1 MKDNEVL
8 TGFYGL
14 DKRISGLMNSD
25 LICIAA
31 RPAMGKTTFAL
42 NIVANVTKDKRPTVI
57 FTLDFSKEVILNR
70 IDKIIANDNK
80 PFENLNIYDDILS
93 IHKIEDV
100 CRKLKVEDNIGLV
113 VIDYLQLIKTDKQG
127 LTTEQQIEDISK
139 RLKKLAEE
147 LNIPI
152 VVLSQLSKSLEER
165 EDKRPVLGDF
175 KISSS
180 IVKYAD
186 TVIFIYRDEY
196 YNKNSEHTHI
206 VEVIVAKSRNGN
218 IGIDKLADIDTRYA
232 NLVSSCEEN
241 REIRNEFL
249 EEFNSIFGTQLKQ
262 SKQEHTMLMQLFHEF
277 IEQSFQMNE
286 LYHSIIDKI
295 VEIEDELQDNLTDEG
310 KELFK
315 KWETY
320 RDELSNFESE
330 QSFIYGYCLD
340 KQLNIEKHTLSKLG
354 GE

>member
-1 MKDNEVL
+1 MKDNKVL
-8 TGFYGL
+8 TGFYEL

-80 PFENLNIYDDILS
+80 PLENLNIYDDILS

-127 LTTEQQIEDISK
+127 LTTEQQIEDICK

-152 VVLSQLSKSLEER
+152 VALSQLSKSLEER

-196 YNKNSEHTHI
+196 YNKDSEHTHI

-340 KQLNIEKHTLSKLG
+340 KQLNIEKHHQS
-354 GE
+354 